1 MVTALG
7 PLPYRANASSPTCLH
22 ALGDPAHAG
31 GSMRNVLRSPGFGAL
46 VDRVFPSGCT
56 YRQIGMR
63 PQEHWRREDMM
74 RRTRDLRMVI
84 CLILAA
90 LAVGCAGDRMSRS
103 TEEAVDDNLLANK
116 VKMALYAD
124 KQVRGR
130 QMTVEASQG
139 VIQLSG
145 VAASTTEAQRAVQI
159 AQGIKGVKEVRNRLT
174 VQ

>member
-1 MVTALG
+1 
-7 PLPYRANASSPTCLH
+7 
-22 ALGDPAHAG
+22 
-31 GSMRNVLRSPGFGAL
+31 
-46 VDRVFPSGCT
+46 
-56 YRQIGMR
+56 
-63 PQEHWRREDMM
+63 M
-74 RRTRDLRMVI
+74 RRTRDLSIVI
-84 CLILAA
+84 WLLLAA
-90 LAVGCAGDRMSRS
+90 LVAGCAGDRMSRS
-103 TEEAVDDNLLANK
+103 TDEAVDDNLLANK

-159 AQGIKGVKEVRNRLT
+159 AHGIKGVKAVRNRLT